1 MDPIMIKKI
10 VIFSVALIVLVATL
24 VFAGATY
31 ELEEGER
38 RGRKP
43 AKWMYIYCPVYL
55 FTMVGWAMYFF
66 FKIL

>member
-1 MDPIMIKKI
+1 MDPIMTKKI
-10 VIFSVALIVLVATL
+10 IIFTVSLVVLIATL

-43 AKWMYIYCPVYL
+43 PKWMYIYCPLYFLAL
-55 FTMVGWAMYFF
+55 FGSLTFAF
-66 FKIL
+66 FKFL